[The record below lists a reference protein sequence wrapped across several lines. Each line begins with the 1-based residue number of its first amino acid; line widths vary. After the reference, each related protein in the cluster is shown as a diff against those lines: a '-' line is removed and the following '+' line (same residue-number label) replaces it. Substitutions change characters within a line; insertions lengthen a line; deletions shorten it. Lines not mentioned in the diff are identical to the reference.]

1 MLVGWL
7 DLKALSREASQD
19 REGAR
24 NPVIGGGRHG
34 WHGHGWHDD
43 RDYLDHRHWHDH
55 GWHDDH
61 DYLDHR
67 PKNKT
72 TCISD
77 PLVKT
82 MWI

>member
-24 NPVIGGGRHG
+24 NPVIGGDRHG
-34 WHGHGWHDD
+34 
-43 RDYLDHRHWHDH
+43 WHDH
-55 GWHDDH
+55 GWHDHNHCHDNH
-61 DYLDHR
+61 DYLDHL
-67 PKNKT
+67 PKKQNH
-72 TCISD
+72 ISD
-77 PLVKT
+77 PLVKM

>member
-34 WHGHGWHDD
+34 WH
-43 RDYLDHRHWHDH
+43 DH
-55 GWHDDH
+55 GWHDYDCHDHH

-67 PKNKT
+67 PKKRNH
-72 TCISD
+72 ISD
-77 PLVKT
+77 PLVKM